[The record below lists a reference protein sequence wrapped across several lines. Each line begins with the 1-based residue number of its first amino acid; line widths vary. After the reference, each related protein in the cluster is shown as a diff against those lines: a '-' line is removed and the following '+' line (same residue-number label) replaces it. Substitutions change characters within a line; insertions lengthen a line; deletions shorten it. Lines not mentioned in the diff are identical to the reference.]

1 MSREQLDFLKNIV
14 GVGFKGVGIVILS
27 MLGFFAS
34 KAYNQ
39 FESTMTDMKEEVND
53 INKTL
58 RQLER
63 KVDKLELYNDF
74 QREKSEKK

>member
-27 MLGFFAS
+27 VLGFFAS

-39 FESTMTDMKEEVND
+39 FETTICTEGN
-53 INKTL
+53 I
-58 RQLER
+58 R
-63 KVDKLELYNDF
+63 YF
-74 QREKSEKK
+74 